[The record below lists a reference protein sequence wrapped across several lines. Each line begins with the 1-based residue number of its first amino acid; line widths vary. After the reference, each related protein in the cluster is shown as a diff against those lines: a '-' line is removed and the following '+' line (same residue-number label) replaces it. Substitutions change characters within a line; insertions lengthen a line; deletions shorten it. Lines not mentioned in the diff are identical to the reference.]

1 MIERYALSPLK
12 ELWELKA
19 QYERWLEV
27 ELAVVKAY
35 EETGRAPV
43 GTAEKIRSEARI
55 DVEGIAEIEEVV
67 DHDVIAFIKYV
78 TGEMGDGARYFHLGL
93 TSSDIVDTAL
103 SLAVRESG
111 LAIIQALTELSQA
124 LGEQALIYK
133 DTVCM
138 GRTHG
143 IHAEPTS
150 FGLKF
155 LSFMVETDR
164 NIERLRRSVESSSV
178 GKLSGAVGNYANI
191 PPEVEAIA
199 LREIGL
205 RPTEVSTQIVPRDI
219 HAEFISA
226 MAIAASSI
234 ERMAVEFRHLQ
245 RTEVLEVQEP
255 FKKGQRGSSAMPHKK
270 NPIICE
276 RLTGMARLLRGYA
289 GAALEDIAL
298 WHERDISHS
307 SVERIM
313 LPDATMLLY
322 YMAKK
327 SLVLVKD
334 LVVYPE
340 RMLDNFKASRNLVF
354 SQRVMLTLV
363 EKGMAREEAYR
374 LVQELSMDCWNEG
387 RDFKEAV
394 AKSRKI
400 EKYISER
407 EIDGL
412 FDPEYYL
419 RNVDPIFKRILDG
432 G

>member
-1 MIERYALSPLK
+1 
-12 ELWELKA
+12 
-19 QYERWLEV
+19 
-27 ELAVVKAY
+27 
-35 EETGRAPV
+35 
-43 GTAEKIRSEARI
+43 
-55 DVEGIAEIEEVV
+55 
-67 DHDVIAFIKYV
+67 
-78 TGEMGDGARYFHLGL
+78 
-93 TSSDIVDTAL
+93 
-103 SLAVRESG
+103 
-111 LAIIQALTELSQA
+111 
-124 LGEQALIYK
+124 
-133 DTVCM
+133 
-138 GRTHG
+138 
-143 IHAEPTS
+143 
-150 FGLKF
+150 
-155 LSFMVETDR
+155 
-164 NIERLRRSVESSSV
+164 
-178 GKLSGAVGNYANI
+178 
-191 PPEVEAIA
+191 
-199 LREIGL
+199 
-205 RPTEVSTQIVPRDI
+205 
-219 HAEFISA
+219 

-245 RTEVLEVQEP
+245 RTEVLEVHEP

-270 NPIICE
+270 NPITCE

-363 EKGMAREEAYR
+363 EKGMSREEAYR

-394 AKSRKI
+394 AKSREI

>member
-245 RTEVLEVQEP
+245 RTEVLEVHEP

-270 NPIICE
+270 NPITCE

-363 EKGMAREEAYR
+363 EKGMSREEAYR